1 MKLSV
6 ITLVGRQKSTR
17 KPLFET
23 RASGPRPATIAIVA
37 STTWTLTAPAA
48 FADAVTDWNQ
58 YAVEATKGY
67 VGSESTGAGVTL
79 DTNVG
84 SHVEAVAA
92 RAVFDAVNSI
102 DHFSSGYYYYTAS
115 NSGSA
120 PAAAVT
126 AAHDAILGEI
136 PNPATDSTADARWTS
151 VRTWLD
157 TQLSSD
163 LTSLGVSSSDG
174 GVAAGHAAAAAAIA
188 ARSIDGAAPTTTYGP
203 QLTPTTNPGIGI
215 WRQSNA
221 GAPYVNPVT
230 GAPTGFDATGTVIQ
244 GKPGIDLNWRD
255 VAPFSLTRQE
265 VTILSRLLPLSPDVG
280 SAEYAA
286 EFDYANKIGK
296 DSSSVRTADQ
306 TAQALFYKQDA
317 EIFVNEAARIASAA
331 RGLKLDQ
338 NAALFA
344 LLDNAV
350 ADARIGAWTSKY
362 EQKFWRPVTSANAN
376 PDGSVTNDYV
386 VFHPLAATPSHPS
399 NTSGHSST
407 GASGSEILRAYFG
420 DKIKPDGSSV
430 ALGSLPWLTGTNN
443 GTGNVTT
450 RSVSTFTQVQL
461 ETGASRLYLG
471 VHYGYD
477 NFQGQLIGLEVADS
491 ILRSTDPAAVGLR
504 IPDSRASLFNL
515 ERTLLARR
523 DLYGFY
529 GYDTRHRR

>member
-1 MKLSV
+1 MKVLVVRFVQAEELHGNSRRRLLGGARHPKKVAAFFAATAVLTTSV
-6 ITLVGRQKSTR
+6 
-17 KPLFET
+17 
-23 RASGPRPATIAIVA
+23 
-37 STTWTLTAPAA
+37 A
-48 FADAVTDWNQ
+48 FADPVTDWNQ
-58 YAVEATKGY
+58 FTVEATKGFD
-67 VGSESTGAGVTL
+67 GSETTGAGVTL
-79 DTNVG
+79 DTNV
-84 SHVEAVAA
+84 SSRVEAIEA

-102 DHFSSGYYYYTAS
+102 DHFNSGHYYYALA

-120 PAAAVT
+120 SAAAVT
-126 AAHDAILGEI
+126 AAHDAVLGEI
-136 PNPATDSTADARWTS
+136 PNPATDSTADPRWAS

-157 TQLSSD
+157 SQLGSD
-163 LTSLGVSSSDG
+163 LTSLGVSTSDG
-174 GVAAGHAAAAAAIA
+174 GVVAGHAAAAAAIA
-188 ARSIDGAAPTTTYGP
+188 ARAIDGASPTTTYGS
-203 QLTPTTNPGIGI
+203 QLTPGTNPGIGV

-221 GAPYVNPVT
+221 GSPFVNPAT

-255 VAPFSLTRQE
+255 VTPLSLTTQE
-265 VTILSRLLPLSPDVG
+265 VTLLSRLLPLSPDVG
-280 SAEYAA
+280 SPEY
-286 EFDYANKIGK
+286 EEELTFVSRIGK
-296 DSSSVRTADQ
+296 DSSSVRTPDQ

-338 NAALFA
+338 NATLFA

-362 EQKFWRPVTSANAN
+362 EQKFWRPITSANASS
-376 PDGSVTNDYV
+376 DGSVDNNYV

-407 GASGSEILRAYFG
+407 GASGAEILRAYFG
-420 DKIKPDGSSV
+420 DKIRPDGS
-430 ALGSLPWLTGTNN
+430 AATLGSLPWLNGTNN

-450 RSVSTFTQVQL
+450 RSVSTFSQLQL

-471 VHYGYD
+471 VHYGHD
-477 NFQGQLIGLEVADS
+477 NLQGQLIGLGVADA
-491 ILRSTDPAAVGLR
+491 ILRSSDPAAQGLR
-504 IPDSRASLFNL
+504 IPDSPVSLFNL

-529 GYDTRHRR
+529 GRDTGHGR

>member
-1 MKLSV
+1 MLIAATSV
-6 ITLVGRQKSTR
+6 
-17 KPLFET
+17 
-23 RASGPRPATIAIVA
+23 
-37 STTWTLTAPAA
+37 TTTSLA

-58 YAVEATKGY
+58 YAVETTKGFE
-67 VGSESTGAGVTL
+67 GSESTGAGVAL
-79 DTNVG
+79 DTNVS
-84 SHVEAVAA
+84 SHVEAVEA

-102 DHFSSGYYYYTAS
+102 DRFSSGHYYYAAS
-115 NSGSA
+115 SSGSA

-136 PNPATDSTADARWTS
+136 PNPATDSTADPRWTS

-157 TQLSSD
+157 SQLSSD
-163 LTSLGVSSSDG
+163 LASLGVPTSDG
-174 GVAAGHAAAAAAIA
+174 GVAAGHSAAAAAIA
-188 ARSIDGAAPTTTYGP
+188 ARVLDGAAPTTTYGA
-203 QLTPTTNPGIGI
+203 QLTATTNPGIGV

-221 GAPYVNPVT
+221 GSPFVNPVT

-255 VAPFSLTRQE
+255 VTPFSLTTQE
-265 VTILSRLLPLSPDVG
+265 VTLLSRLLPLSPEVG
-280 SAEYAA
+280 SAEYDA
-286 EFDYANKIGK
+286 EFAYASRIGK
-296 DSSSVRTADQ
+296 DSSSVRTSDQ

-331 RGLKLDQ
+331 HGLKLDQ
-338 NAALFA
+338 NATLFA

-362 EQKFWRPVTSANAN
+362 EQKFWRPITSVNAD
-376 PDGSVTNDYV
+376 PDGSVTNNYV

-407 GASGSEILRAYFG
+407 GASGAEILRAYFG
-420 DKIKPDGSSV
+420 DRIRPDGSPIT
-430 ALGSLPWLTGTNN
+430 LGSLPWLNGTNN

-450 RSVSTFTQVQL
+450 RSVSTFTQLQL

-477 NFQGQLIGLEVADS
+477 NFQGQLIGLEVADA
-491 ILRSTDPAAVGLR
+491 ILRSSDPAARGLR
-504 IPDSRASLFNL
+504 IPDSSASLFNV

-523 DLYGFY
+523 EQYGFY
-529 GYDTRHRR
+529 GDDTGHRRQSY